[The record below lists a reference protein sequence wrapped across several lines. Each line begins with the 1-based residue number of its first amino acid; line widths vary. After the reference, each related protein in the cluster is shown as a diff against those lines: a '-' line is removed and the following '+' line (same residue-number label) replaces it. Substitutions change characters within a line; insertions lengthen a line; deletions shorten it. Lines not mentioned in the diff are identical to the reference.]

1 MYVLPSR
8 NLPQL
13 LLLSH
18 PRARVHDCCR
28 ARAVPL
34 LGNLLGRPLLRSIGF
49 RRRIY
54 IDGALVRDAVYLGV
68 AAVRVDLGLDVGR
81 CDLASRAALW
91 VLGVDQCWRDG
102 VLLTTAP

>member
-1 MYVLPSR
+1 MYVLSSR

-54 IDGALVRDAVYLGV
+54 IEGADLVRRV